1 MYVVHELNNKIDVY
15 EYIDKGNDPSFD
27 KIQSIATVNDYFA
40 KGSAA
45 SALSISKDGKYMV
58 SSNSG
63 DNSVVIY
70 SMDEHTGEMSKV
82 LCLPISGDYPKDACL
97 FPDNRHLVSL
107 NHESD
112 TMTFFTV
119 DLEKGLLMM
128 NQKEI
133 KVQKPNCIIF
143 HKLEG

>member
-1 MYVVHELNNKIDVY
+1 
-15 EYIDKGNDPSFD
+15 
-27 KIQSIATVNDYFA
+27 
-40 KGSAA
+40 
-45 SALSISKDGKYMV
+45 MV

-143 HKLEG
+143 HKLED